1 MDVRFLIDS
10 DYEILVDWWKDWR
23 WDAPPRDMLPQDG
36 VGGLMVSKDGVD
48 ICAGFIYFTNSKTA
62 WIEFI
67 VSNFKYK
74 EKDRKQALEFL
85 ISSLVDVTRDVNNCK
100 YIYTSLK
107 SPSLIKRY
115 ENCGFKSGSTSCTE
129 MIMTI

>member
-1 MDVRFLIDS
+1 VERL
-10 DYEILVDWWKDWR
+10 E
-23 WDAPPRDMLPQDG
+23 
-36 VGGLMVSKDGVD
+36 VGRTPKGHASARRIGRSNGSKDGVD

-67 VSNFKYK
+67 VSNFNYK

-85 ISSLVDVTRDVNNCK
+85 ISSLVDITRDVNKCK

-107 SPSLIKRY
+107 SSSLIKRY

-129 MIMTI
+129 MIMVI

>member
-23 WDAPPRDMLPQDG
+23 WNAPPRDMLPQDG
-36 VGGLMVSKDGVD
+36 VGGLIVSKDGVD

-74 EKDRKQALEFL
+74 EKDRKQAIEFL
-85 ISSLVDVTRDVNNCK
+85 ISSLVDITRDVNNCK

-107 SPSLIKRY
+107 NPSLINRY
-115 ENCGFKSGSTSCTE
+115 KNCGFISGSTSCTE
-129 MIMTI
+129 MIMII

>member
-1 MDVRFLIDS
+1 MDVRYLIDS

-36 VGGLMVSKDGVD
+36 LGGLMVSKDGVD

-67 VSNFKYK
+67 VSNFNYK

-85 ISSLVDVTRDVNNCK
+85 ISSLVDITRDVNKCK

-107 SPSLIKRY
+107 SSSLIKRY

-129 MIMTI
+129 MIMVI

>member
-23 WDAPPRDMLPQDG
+23 WNAPPRDMLPQDG

-74 EKDRKQALEFL
+74 EKDRKQAIEFL
-85 ISSLVDVTRDVNNCK
+85 ISSLVDITKDVNNCK

-107 SPSLIKRY
+107 NPSLINRY
-115 ENCGFKSGSTSCTE
+115 KNCGFISGSTSCTE
-129 MIMTI
+129 MIMII